1 MINGVHNI
9 IFVAFFTFEL
19 IVFLFT
25 VVGNAIVIYVM
36 AQKKNMKRKSNI
48 YILSVA
54 VADLLVGLVVIP
66 LAGLNVST
74 ESYDSDPQVFYLDS

>member
-1 MINGVHNI
+1 MINGVYNI